1 MENELEQKLEEALNT
16 MCNEDVVCEVA
27 AVEAVCEEILSE
39 AEEEYNSID
48 FFRRKRSVPYMPFV
62 SDDSLEPGWKYW
74 IRDSSTTRVKRVRR
88 GALEFISHEDLEVL
102 TRHKRQF
109 GFSLDHIFL
118 GDSQTT
124 TTTAS
129 PMVQETDSNEI
140 GALIDIVSRSMGS
153 DVGSVQFASFLANL
167 KAQNGAFS
175 SEDFLSAFSQEFGE
189 EKVRALQELAGGK
202 FGVTSFSTNSSSSFS
217 SSFSSSSSSF
227 SSSQSVESGSP
238 DELQQGPTVTKKA
251 FKLQFK
257 VQGVS
262 TLYQVVLTKKCCFI
276 VMWKYIYAELSSQL
290 LQTSLYHKK

>member
-1 MENELEQKLEEALNT
+1 

-39 AEEEYNSID
+39 AEEQYNSID
-48 FFRRKRSVPYMPFV
+48 FFRRKRSIPDSSFVPDEP
-62 SDDSLEPGWKYW
+62 LEPGWKYW
-74 IRDSSTTRVKRVRR
+74 VRGSGNTRVKRVRR
-88 GALEFISHEDLEVL
+88 GALEFVKREDLDVL

-109 GFSLDHIFL
+109 GLSLDHIFF
-118 GDSQTT
+118 GEDQT

-129 PMVQETDSNEI
+129 PVTTTASPVVQETDSNKI

-167 KAQNGAFS
+167 KARNGAFS
-175 SEDFLSAFSQEFGE
+175 SEDFLTAFSEEFGE

-202 FGVTSFSTNSSSSFS
+202 FGVTGFSTNHSS

-238 DELQQGPTVTKKA
+238 DELQQHSSFTKKT

-257 VQGVS
+257 VQGLCTFYKIVLLRSIVS
-262 TLYQVVLTKKCCFI
+262 
-276 VMWKYIYAELSSQL
+276 SSC
-290 LQTSLYHKK
+290 